1 MVLTHSPRKPRNP
14 DSFPTTQLFLLAI
27 CRLAEPVALA
37 SCFPYAWV
45 MVRDFNVGD
54 KSNAS
59 FYAGI
64 FISAFA
70 LAESLTGLF
79 WGGFSDRVGRKP
91 VLLSGCAGTM
101 LSMLIVGFSTNFW
114 VALAGRVVGGLLN
127 GNIGVIQTMVG
138 ELVQKPEHEPRAYAV
153 MPFVWSIGTI
163 IGPAIGGVTARPAVS
178 MPDVF
183 SPTGIFGK
191 FPFLLPNLICAALLL
206 LSICLGYFFLIETH
220 PGLQPWS
227 TQEEYEHTTA
237 ETPLMVTAGA
247 TADPGVDLRQ
257 DTYGTFNAVD
267 ITEEKRWNVNSDGSP
282 RAPSITSTN
291 DGSTIFTR
299 RVVMLIIALGIFT
312 YHSMTYDH
320 LLPIFLQDKT
330 GHRHRTAASGPF
342 DIPGGLGLTT
352 QAVGVIMSVNGVIAL
367 LIQAIV
373 FPLFA
378 AWLGVWKVLIL
389 VTVLHPIE
397 YFIVPYLADLPEHL
411 VYTGIW
417 ICLAI
422 RNFTSILAYPVLLIL
437 IKEASPSPNV
447 LGKINGLAASA
458 GAACRTIAPPI
469 AGLLYGIGARQGFT
483 GLAWWGSGV
492 VAIVGAIQVFWVD
505 REKNKIAHVRSV
517 APCLAPVQ
525 PEQREGDVVRIYVTQ
540 VDESQNNDVTANVTA
555 DV

>member
-1 MVLTHSPRKPRNP
+1 MVLTKTPRKPRNP
-14 DSFPTTQLFLLAI
+14 DSFPTTQLFILAI

-54 KSNAS
+54 ESNAS
-59 FYAGI
+59 FFAGI

-70 LAESLTGLF
+70 LSESLTGMF
-79 WGGFSDRVGRKP
+79 WGAFSDRIGRKP
-91 VLLSGCAGTM
+91 VLLLGCAGTM
-101 LSMLIVGFSTNFW
+101 LSMLIVGLSTNFW

-138 ELVQKPEHEPRAYAV
+138 ELVTKPEHEPRAYAV

-163 IGPAIGGVTARPAVS
+163 IGPAIGGVTARPAVT
-178 MPDVF
+178 MPEVF
-183 SPTGIFGK
+183 SPSGLFGK

-206 LSICLGYFFLIETH
+206 VSICMGYLFLIETH
-220 PGLQPWS
+220 PDLQPWS
-227 TQEEYEHTTA
+227 TPEDYENTTA

-247 TADPGVDLRQ
+247 VADAGVDLRQ
-257 DTYGTFNAVD
+257 DSYGTFNEVN
-267 ITEEKRWNVNSDGSP
+267 ISEEKRWNVNADGSP
-282 RAPSITSTN
+282 KAASIHSITS
-291 DGSTIFTR
+291 GTIFTR

-320 LLPIFLQDKT
+320 LLPIFLQDIP
-330 GHRHRTAASGPF
+330 RHNHSDTASGPF
-342 DIPGGLGLTT
+342 NVPGGLGLTT
-352 QAVGVIMSVNGVIAL
+352 QAVGIIMSINGVIAL
-367 LIQAIV
+367 VIQAIV

-397 YFIVPYLADLPEHL
+397 YFIVPYLAKLPEHL

-417 ICLAI
+417 VCLSI

-437 IKEASPSPNV
+437 LKEASPSANV

-483 GLAWWGSGV
+483 GLAWWGSGI
-492 VAIVGAIQVFWVD
+492 VAIIGAIQVFWVD
-505 REKNKIAHVRSV
+505 REKNKTAHVRSV
-517 APCLAPVQ
+517 APCLAPIQ
-525 PEQREGDVVRIYVTQ
+525 PEHREGDVVRIFVTD
-540 VDESQNNDVTANVTA
+540 VDATQRHDITTA

>member
-1 MVLTHSPRKPRNP
+1 MVLTHTPRKPHNP
-14 DSFPTTQLFLLAI
+14 DSFPTTQLFILAI

-54 KSNAS
+54 ENNAS
-59 FYAGI
+59 FFAGI

-70 LAESLTGLF
+70 FSESLTGMF

-91 VLLSGCAGTM
+91 VLLLGCAGTM
-101 LSMLIVGFSTNFW
+101 LSLLIVGLSTNFW

-138 ELVQKPEHEPRAYAV
+138 ELVTKPEHEPRAYAV

-163 IGPAIGGVTARPAVS
+163 IGPAIGGVTARPAVT
-178 MPDVF
+178 MPEVF
-183 SPTGIFGK
+183 SASGVFGK
-191 FPFLLPNLICAALLL
+191 FPFLLPNLICSALLL
-206 LSICLGYFFLIETH
+206 VSICMGYFFLIETH
-220 PGLQPWS
+220 PDMQPWS
-227 TQEEYEHTTA
+227 TPEDYENTTA
-237 ETPLMVTAGA
+237 ETPLMVTSGA
-247 TADPGVDLRQ
+247 IADAGVDLRQ
-257 DTYGTFNAVD
+257 DSYGTFNEVN
-267 ITEEKRWNVNSDGSP
+267 ISEEKRWNVNTDGSP
-282 RAPSITSTN
+282 RAPSINSTTS
-291 DGSTIFTR
+291 DTIFTR
-299 RVVMLIIALGIFT
+299 RVVMLIVALGIFT

-320 LLPIFLQDKT
+320 LLPIFLQDRP
-330 GHRHRTAASGPF
+330 RHHQYDTASGPF
-342 DIPGGLGLTT
+342 HVPGGLGLTT
-352 QAVGVIMSVNGVIAL
+352 QAVGIIMSINGVIAL
-367 LIQAIV
+367 VIQAIV

-378 AWLGVWKVLIL
+378 AWFGVWKVLIL

-397 YFIVPYLADLPEHL
+397 YFIVPYLATLPENL

-417 ICLAI
+417 VCLTI

-437 IKEASPSPNV
+437 LKEASPSPNV

-483 GLAWWGSGV
+483 GLAWWGSGI
-492 VAIVGAIQVFWVD
+492 VAIVGAIQVLWID
-505 REKNKIAHVRSV
+505 REKNKTAHVRSM
-517 APCLAPVQ
+517 APCLAPIQ
-525 PEQREGDVVRIYVTQ
+525 PEHREGDVVRIFVTDINENQ
-540 VDESQNNDVTANVTA
+540 SHGITLTA

>member
-1 MVLTHSPRKPRNP
+1 MVLTHTPRHPRNP
-14 DSFPTTQLFLLAI
+14 DSFPTTQLFILAI

-54 KSNAS
+54 ESNAS

-70 LAESLTGLF
+70 FSESLTGFF

-91 VLLSGCAGTM
+91 VLLMGCAGTM
-101 LSMLIVGFSTNFW
+101 LSLVIVGLSTNFW

-138 ELVQKPEHEPRAYAV
+138 ELVTKPEHEPRAYAV

-163 IGPAIGGVTARPAVS
+163 IGPAIGGLTARPVVS
-178 MPDVF
+178 MPEVF
-183 SPTGIFGK
+183 SPSGIFGK

-206 LSICLGYFFLIETH
+206 VSIGLGYLFLIETH
-220 PGLQPWS
+220 PDMQPWS
-227 TQEEYEHTTA
+227 VPENHGNTTA
-237 ETPLMVTAGA
+237 ETPLMVTSGA
-247 TADPGVDLRQ
+247 TADAGVDLRQ
-257 DTYGTFNAVD
+257 DTYGTFNEVN
-267 ITEEKRWNVNSDGSP
+267 IREEKRWNVNADGSP
-282 RAPSITSTN
+282 RAPSITSTSS
-291 DGSTIFTR
+291 DTIFTR

-320 LLPIFLQDKT
+320 LLPIFLQDNPR
-330 GHRHRTAASGPF
+330 RHHYNTASGPF
-342 DIPGGLGLTT
+342 NVPGGLGLTT
-352 QAVGVIMSVNGVIAL
+352 QAVGIIMSINGVIAL
-367 LIQAIV
+367 VIQAIV

-389 VTVLHPIE
+389 VTVLHPVE
-397 YFIVPYLADLPEHL
+397 YFIVPYLAALPHHL

-417 ICLAI
+417 VCLSI

-437 IKEASPSPNV
+437 LKEASPSSSV
-447 LGKINGLAASA
+447 LGRINGLAASA

-505 REKNKIAHVRSV
+505 REKNKTAHVRSV
-517 APCLAPVQ
+517 APCLAPIQ
-525 PEQREGDVVRIYVTQ
+525 PEVPREGDVVRIFVTGI
-540 VDESQNNDVTANVTA
+540 DETQRHDDTATIDV
-555 DV
+555 